1 MKKNN
6 KFKIL
11 ILIMLLLLT
20 TGCTKTLTDKNNQ
33 AVKNEKTQQTLTEN
47 IICQPTDKI
56 SIKAYEKNE
65 LPYDR
70 FGISV
75 GKRIGNAVNR
85 NKHKRKL
92 RAIIDNYKKLYVNNR
107 DYIIILRGSAKNI
120 PYLELNEDFLKI
132 MNNIRKE
139 IQNEKK

>member
-1 MKKNN
+1 MRKLYIVKNQRDFDRIIKEGRYRKNN
-6 KFKIL
+6 SYVIY
-11 ILIMLLLLT
+11 
-20 TGCTKTLTDKNNQ
+20 
-33 AVKNEKTQQTLTEN
+33 
-47 IICQPTDKI
+47 
-56 SIKAYEKNE
+56 YEKNE

-107 DYIIILRGSAKNI
+107 DYIIILRGSAKDRE
-120 PYLELNEDFLKI
+120 YQELNTDFLNL
-132 MNNIRKE
+132 MDNIRKDIKKHE
-139 IQNEKK
+139 EK

>member
-1 MKKNN
+1 MRKLYIVKEHKDFDRIIKNG
-6 KFKIL
+6 KFKKSRYYVIYY
-11 ILIMLLLLT
+11 
-20 TGCTKTLTDKNNQ
+20 DD
-33 AVKNEKTQQTLTEN
+33 NEF
-47 IICQPTDKI
+47 
-56 SIKAYEKNE
+56 A
-65 LPYDR
+65 YDR

-85 NKHKRKL
+85 NKYKRKL
-92 RAIIDNYKKLYVNNR
+92 RAIIDNYKKIYVNSK